1 MSETINKIKGIYGE
15 VNLSSSEEQG
25 NFKYVHYYQNK
36 DEKNTSRTLPYGM
49 NDDDYFRITLIQ
61 ILSEMKDSFNRIGD
75 KLSLVSD
82 KLDKLDKLQ
91 NKVIN
96 TDNNKINKLE
106 KEETVDEADKVK
118 LKSTVTRSGK
128 SK

>member
-1 MSETINKIKGIYGE
+1 MSEKINKIKGIYGE

-25 NFKYVHYYQNK
+25 NFKYIHYYQNK

-49 NDDDYFRITLIQ
+49 NDDDYFRIALIQ
-61 ILSEMKDSFNRIGD
+61 ILSDMKDSFNRIGD
-75 KLSLVSD
+75 KLSLVS
-82 KLDKLDKLQ
+82 DKLDKLQ

-118 LKSTVTRSGK
+118 LKSTVTK
-128 SK
+128 SVKVNEK

>member
-1 MSETINKIKGIYGE
+1 MNKVINKIKGIYGE

-25 NFKYVHYYQNK
+25 NFKYIHYYQNK
-36 DEKNTSRTLPYGM
+36 DKKNISRTLPYGM
-49 NDDDYFRITLIQ
+49 NDDDYFRIALIQ

-75 KLSLVSD
+75 KLSLVS
-82 KLDKLDKLQ
+82 DKLDKLQ

-118 LKSTVTRSGK
+118 LKSTVTKSGK

>member
-1 MSETINKIKGIYGE
+1 MSKTINKIKGIYGE

-49 NDDDYFRITLIQ
+49 NDDDYFRIALIQ
-61 ILSEMKDSFNRIGD
+61 ILSDMKDSFNRIGD
-75 KLSLVSD
+75 LLSLVTD
-82 KLDKLDKLQ
+82 KLDTLQDKVV
-91 NKVIN
+91 NI
-96 TDNNKINKLE
+96 DNNKINKLE